1 MICGSLMAI
10 ANGLVPSLGAMI
22 YGNLTDELVIRKSC
36 NCTLNESVTT
46 TTLKNLVTIEMIEPR
61 MKGTNVTQ
69 TGSIEVTVN
78 ETGIRVVILGMNGKQ
93 LNERMFE
100 NATAVELNGTALNG
114 TELVGIDVKG
124 THIEMVILKNKSIEE
139 KQSDMDEEKH
149 RSGRVEDVGD
159 VKTKNEMKIIA
170 RDGGESQKSEQQLKR
185 SSEGLSK
192 RLTERSVV
200 EDFMKNNFFESSRKR
215 RKQPTHLG
223 LESLIGNE
231 SDNKISIYMSLNYPG
246 NITDSMSQ
254 GNSEFHKTSVNSSDR
269 RNKTATPGIKEIQ
282 LIESK
287 GYLNASSGIEV
298 GKAQSI
304 TTLIPPTPKPLML
317 PSTNNVTYI
326 LRNITENCR
335 SYENSVEENMRK
347 YALYYVYAALATLV
361 FAYGQMVFWN
371 IASERAVRNLSED
384 LTDSVLDKDPGFY
397 DTKIHEGV
405 LNLEGV
411 T

>member
-139 KQSDMDEEKH
+139 KQSDMDEENH
-149 RSGRVEDVGD
+149 RPSRVEDVGD

-185 SSEGLSK
+185 SSSPK
-192 RLTERSVV
+192 FT
-200 EDFMKNNFFESSRKR
+200 K
-215 RKQPTHLG
+215 
-223 LESLIGNE
+223 LEL
-231 SDNKISIYMSLNYPG
+231 
-246 NITDSMSQ
+246 
-254 GNSEFHKTSVNSSDR
+254 
-269 RNKTATPGIKEIQ
+269 
-282 LIESK
+282 
-287 GYLNASSGIEV
+287 
-298 GKAQSI
+298 
-304 TTLIPPTPKPLML
+304 
-317 PSTNNVTYI
+317 
-326 LRNITENCR
+326 
-335 SYENSVEENMRK
+335 
-347 YALYYVYAALATLV
+347 
-361 FAYGQMVFWN
+361 
-371 IASERAVRNLSED
+371 
-384 LTDSVLDKDPGFY
+384 
-397 DTKIHEGV
+397 
-405 LNLEGV
+405 
-411 T
+411 

>member
-1 MICGSLMAI
+1 MICGSLMAV

-22 YGNLTDELVIRKSC
+22 YGNLTDELVIRKSW

-46 TTLKNLVTIEMIEPR
+46 TTLENLVTFEILEPR

-69 TGSIEVTVN
+69 TRSIEVTVN
-78 ETGIRVVILGMNGKQ
+78 KTGIRVVILGMNGKQ
-93 LNERMFE
+93 LNERIFE
-100 NATAVELNGTALNG
+100 NATAVKLNGTALNG
-114 TELVGIDVKG
+114 TELVGIYVKG
-124 THIEMVILKNKSIEE
+124 THVEMVQFKNESIEE
-139 KQSDMDEEKH
+139 KQSEMDKGNSSDN
-149 RSGRVEDVGD
+149 RPNRDDDVGD
-159 VKTKNEMKIIA
+159 VKTENNEMKTMDK
-170 RDGGESQKSEQQLKR
+170 DGGE
-185 SSEGLSK
+185 SEGLSK
-192 RLTERSVV
+192 RLTERSVN

-215 RKQPTHLG
+215 RQIPIHLG
-223 LESLIGNE
+223 LKSLIGSE
-231 SDNKISIYMSLNYPG
+231 SDNKNYPG
-246 NITDSMSQ
+246 NITKSLSQ
-254 GNSEFHKTSVNSSDR
+254 GNSEFHKPSVTSEEK
-269 RNKTATPGIKEIQ
+269 NKTSTTAMLKEHSGIKRIQ
-282 LIESK
+282 LIASK
-287 GYLNASSGIEV
+287 GNLNGSNGIVV

-304 TTLIPPTPKPLML
+304 TPLIPPTPKPIIL

-326 LRNITENCR
+326 LRNITEKCR

-371 IASERAVRNLSED
+371 IASERGVRNLSEN

-405 LNLEGV
+405 LNLQGV